1 MTSVEELERL
11 EKEMHKVVVADE
23 RYWREN
29 DAKFRAVAQHA
40 SYDQFEQIVK
50 ASHLKPLDRKDKIGG
65 GSGKCRGTSIW
76 NSITLAGKKP
86 TTTTFIDGSG
96 QQPPSSSVKASQGGG
111 TIKNID
117 EFYSLW
123 RCLEIEERID
133 FMAELGHQ
141 NIARLFQSEIPPELL
156 GEMLHTF
163 LAFRPNPTDI
173 SAVVRTLGAVTG
185 SKRFSLSVQF
195 LSSVD
200 RSAGSQLIEK
210 LLTSLSDRQQDLAEL
225 GVTEYSILSIAEKL
239 SISATYTQSGPVCT
253 S

>member
-1 MTSVEELERL
+1 MSWVC
-11 EKEMHKVVVADE
+11 A
-23 RYWREN
+23 
-29 DAKFRAVAQHA
+29 
-40 SYDQFEQIVK
+40 
-50 ASHLKPLDRKDKIGG
+50 DRKDKLGG
-65 GSGKCRGTSIW
+65 GGGKGRGTSIW

-86 TTTTFIDGSG
+86 TTPTSSIDGSS
-96 QQPPSSSVKASQGGG
+96 QQPPSSSSKPSQGGGG

-173 SAVVRTLGAVTG
+173 SAVVRTLGAVTS

-225 GVTEYSILSIAEKL
+225 GVTEYTILSIAEKL
-239 SISATYTQSGPVCT
+239 SINATYTQSGPVCT